1 MTTLI
6 TGVAGFIGYH
16 MAEALLVRDE
26 KVVGVDNLNDYYDV
40 SLKRARLSRIGAN
53 PLFDFRKIDIS
64 DRFLVRELFSVLKPK
79 TVVHLAAQAGVRYS
93 LTNPHA
99 YIESNINGFL
109 NIIEGCKKSEV
120 QHLIY
125 ASSSSV
131 YGSNSELPFSE
142 GERVDKPLSLY
153 GATKI
158 SNELMARV
166 YSELYDIPT
175 TGLRFFTVY
184 GPWGRP
190 DMSLYRFTKNII
202 ANEPIDVFNDGN
214 HRRDFTY
221 IDDIVQ
227 GLIATVKLVPSREL
241 NESGKLTLPP
251 YQIFNIGNS
260 QPVELLE
267 MIKILEDTLGRKAKL
282 NFMPR
287 QPGDVY
293 DTHADIELLE
303 KATGYRPSTD
313 LETGISKF
321 VEWYKD
327 FHRVS

>member
-166 YSELYDIPT
+166 YSDLYDIPT

-227 GLIATVKLVPSREL
+227 GLIATVKLVPSRES

-260 QPVELLE
+260 RPVELLE

>member
-16 MAEALLVRDE
+16 MAEALLGRDE

-79 TVVHLAAQAGVRYS
+79 TVIHLAAQAGVRYS

-109 NIIEGCKKSEV
+109 NIIEGCKKNEV

-131 YGSNSELPFSE
+131 YGGNRELPFSE
-142 GERVDKPLSLY
+142 DERVDKPLSLY

-166 YSELYDIPT
+166 YSDLYDIPT

-221 IDDIVQ
+221 IDDIIH
-227 GLIATVKLVPSREL
+227 GLVATLELVPSRKS
-241 NESGKLTLPP
+241 NEFDKLMLPP
-251 YQIFNIGNS
+251 YQIFNIGS
-260 QPVELLE
+260 SRPVELLK
-267 MIKILEDTLGRKAKL
+267 MIKILEDTLGRKATI

-321 VEWYKD
+321 VEWYKG

>member
-166 YSELYDIPT
+166 YSDLYDIPT

-227 GLIATVKLVPSREL
+227 GLIATVKLVPSGES

-282 NFMPR
+282 NFMPK

>member
-16 MAEALLVRDE
+16 MAEALLSRDE

-40 SLKRARLSRIGAN
+40 ALKRARLSRIGAN

-64 DRFLVRELFSVLKPK
+64 DRFLVRELFNALKPT

-109 NIIEGCKKSEV
+109 NVIEGCKKSEV

-131 YGSNSELPFSE
+131 YGGNTVLPFSE
-142 GERVDKPLSLY
+142 DQRVEKPLSLY

-166 YSELYDIPT
+166 YSDLYDIPT

-190 DMSLYRFTKNII
+190 DMSLFRFTKNIV

-214 HRRDFTY
+214 HKRDFTY
-221 IDDIVQ
+221 IDDIIK
-227 GLIATVKLVPSREL
+227 GLLATLNLAPSRPPS
-241 NESGKLTLPP
+241 ESDKSNSPP

-260 QPVELLE
+260 RPIELLE
-267 MIKILEDTLGRKAKL
+267 MIKILEDALGRKAKL
-282 NFMPR
+282 NFRPR

-293 DTHADIELLE
+293 ETHANVELLE
-303 KATGYRPSTD
+303 QSTGYRPSIN
-313 LETGISKF
+313 LETGISRF
-321 VEWYKD
+321 LEWYKE
-327 FHRVS
+327 FYRVS

>member
-16 MAEALLVRDE
+16 MAEALLARDE

-131 YGSNSELPFSE
+131 YGGNSELPFSE

-166 YSELYDIPT
+166 YSDLYDIPT

-190 DMSLYRFTKNII
+190 DMSL
-202 ANEPIDVFNDGN
+202 
-214 HRRDFTY
+214 
-221 IDDIVQ
+221 
-227 GLIATVKLVPSREL
+227 VP
-241 NESGKLTLPP
+241 
-251 YQIFNIGNS
+251 F
-260 QPVELLE
+260 
-267 MIKILEDTLGRKAKL
+267 
-282 NFMPR
+282 
-287 QPGDVY
+287 
-293 DTHADIELLE
+293 
-303 KATGYRPSTD
+303 
-313 LETGISKF
+313 
-321 VEWYKD
+321 YKKYNC
-327 FHRVS
+327 

>member
-16 MAEALLVRDE
+16 MAEALLARDE

-131 YGSNSELPFSE
+131 YGGNSELPFSE

-166 YSELYDIPT
+166 YSDLYDIPT

-227 GLIATVKLVPSREL
+227 GLIATVKLVPSRIS
-241 NESGKLTLPP
+241 NESDKLTLPP

-260 QPVELLE
+260 RPVELLE

-287 QPGDVY
+287 QPGDVC
-293 DTHADIELLE
+293 DTHADIGLLE

>member
-16 MAEALLVRDE
+16 MAEALLGRDE

-79 TVVHLAAQAGVRYS
+79 TVIHLAAQAGVRYS

-109 NIIEGCKKSEV
+109 NIIEGCKKNEV

-131 YGSNSELPFSE
+131 YGGNRELPFSE
-142 GERVDKPLSLY
+142 DERVDKPLSLY

-166 YSELYDIPT
+166 YSDLYDIPT

-221 IDDIVQ
+221 IEDIIH
-227 GLIATVKLVPSREL
+227 GLVATLELVPSRKS
-241 NESGKLTLPP
+241 NEFDKLMLPP
-251 YQIFNIGNS
+251 YQIFNIGS
-260 QPVELLE
+260 SRPVELLK
-267 MIKILEDTLGRKAKL
+267 MIKILEDTLGRKATI

-321 VEWYKD
+321 VEWYKG